1 MHQLICNQLQGK
13 NRNWGVAFS
22 HQRCVAVPMH
32 IPNHHPLTSKA
43 ATCMM
48 HHITCCSF
56 ADKGQDSQRLARV
69 WCWNMHRH
77 CNTALLWKSLAL
89 FTIFT
94 LQLITY
100 QLMHRSKSL
109 ILITFYMLW
118 WKWTGYLPFT
128 IRHDVALCRQ
138 LACIEGVGHGPRG
151 VRALL
156 YTHTHT
162 DQENGLL
169 TTIHMKWFTLCLG
182 TWCYNI
188 CG

>member
-1 MHQLICNQLQGK
+1 M
-13 NRNWGVAFS
+13 RNSRGSWGLDSIVGVAFLQQYNCWQV
-22 HQRCVAVPMH
+22 QRWTNSDP
-32 IPNHHPLTSKA
+32 TSKMS
-43 ATCMM
+43 TCDVRR
-48 HHITCCSF
+48 HACCSF
-56 ADKGQDSQRLARV
+56 AEKGV
-69 WCWNMHRH
+69 WSRNMHRH
-77 CNTALLWKSLAL
+77 CNTALLWKSMASL
-89 FTIFT
+89 TIFT

-118 WKWTGYLPFT
+118 WIWTGYLPFT
-128 IRHDVALCRQ
+128 IRHDVALWAELCSDV
-138 LACIEGVGHGPRG
+138 GVGHGPWG